1 MEERK
6 IRVGVVQGD
15 INGVGTELILKA
27 FAAPEILDLCT
38 PVVYGS
44 PKAVAFHRNG
54 LQIDLNLNA
63 IQQAKE
69 ARDMRVNML
78 DAVKREVNVDLGT
91 ATQEAAE
98 AARLMVDRAVEDCKA
113 GLIDVIVLAPVGSV
127 DDWDAE
133 GTTTTLATYLQK
145 QCGGK
150 EKVLRITLDNGLR
163 AVSAVE
169 GMPMEEVPAAMT
181 KEGIVVKAKQLLH
194 SLKRDLRVE
203 NPRVAVLAFNPMN
216 AEGEYGAEEQ
226 EYIVPAVKEM
236 VAEGLNVFGPYQAD
250 TFFSEAEYD
259 SFDGIVGMCDEQVL
273 SPVEALSVCGTL
285 KLFTGLPLV
294 AVMADEDANYAKAG
308 KVVMDEM
315 AFRHAVFMA
324 IDVCRNQVN
333 YDRPFA
339 NPLKKLYHDKKEDG
353 ERSRHQSGGRKP
365 ADNQRKDG
373 EVVVEGGE

>member
-15 INGVGTELILKA
+15 INGVGTELILKT

-38 PVVYGS
+38 PIIYGS

-78 DAVKREVNVDLGT
+78 DAVKREVNVDLGV
-91 ATQEAAE
+91 ATQEATE
-98 AARLMVDRAVEDCKA
+98 AARVMIDQAVEDCKA
-113 GLIDVIVLAPVGSV
+113 GLIDVIVLAPVGCIGSRSN
-127 DDWDAE
+127 E
-133 GTTTTLATYLQK
+133 NTTATPATYLQQ
-145 QCGGK
+145 QCGGE
-150 EKVLRITLDNGLR
+150 EKVLKVVIDNGLR
-163 AVSAVE
+163 AVSVVE
-169 GMPMEEVPAAMT
+169 GMPTEEVPAAMT
-181 KEGIVVKAKQLLH
+181 KEDIVVKAKQLLR

-226 EYIVPAVKEM
+226 EYIVPAVKAM

-250 TFFSEAEYD
+250 TFFSEGEYD
-259 SFDGIVGMCDEQVL
+259 SFDGIVGMYDEQVL
-273 SPVEALSVCGTL
+273 SPVEAQSISGTL

-294 AVMADEDANYAKAG
+294 AVMADEDANYEKAG
-308 KVVMDEM
+308 EVVMDEM

-324 IDVCRNQVN
+324 IDVYRNQIN

-353 ERSRHQSGGRKP
+353 ERSRHQSGDRKP
-365 ADNQRKDG
+365 TDNQRKDS
-373 EVVVEGGE
+373 EEVVEGGE